1 MSCPRLEQSV
11 FLHAHGQ
18 LPGIRGWMVESHLQ
32 RCTVCR
38 ARWAQWTV
46 ERDQFRRA
54 LAPMPADPVGFTG
67 LTAAVGARIRAERAV
82 PVETPAPPRPAPAMV
97 AFALTTVSLAV
108 GISAFAAFWQPS
120 GDHCASPAQLQA
132 PVLPAANT
140 PGNCP
145 GHLHP
150 PGANQ
155 PEEKGRAPA
164 GPVP

>member
-18 LPGIRGWMVESHLQ
+18 LPGIRGWLVESHLQ

-46 ERDQFRRA
+46 ERDQLRRA
-54 LAPMPADPVGFTG
+54 LAPMPAAPVGLTG
-67 LTAAVGARIRAERAV
+67 LTAAVGARIRTER
-82 PVETPAPPRPAPAMV
+82 PLPEETRPARPTPVAV
-97 AFALTTVSLAV
+97 AFALTVTSLAV
-108 GISAFAAFWQPS
+108 GISALAAFWQPA
-120 GDHCASPAQLQA
+120 GDHCAPPTQLQA
-132 PVLPAANT
+132 PVLPAINS

-145 GHLHP
+145 GHLRP
-150 PGANQ
+150 PGSNQ